1 MKRRDFLKTGALV
14 VAGTAAAATGLL
26 PLAAAET
33 IAPALKTLKPQEAQ
47 TLMKVCRRI
56 FPHHRL
62 SDAPYWNVVA
72 GLDESSSKDPSMAK
86 LLSSGVAQ
94 LNSSQ
99 ATRFSD
105 LDEKGQVEALKAIES
120 TEFFQKVRGAELS
133 SLYSDPA
140 VWKELGYQGP
150 SYSFGGYVH
159 RGFNDLNWLP
169 NPPETASPKP
179 I

>member
-26 PLAAAET
+26 PLADAET
-33 IAPALKTLKPQEAQ
+33 VAPALKTLKPQEAE
-47 TLMKVCRRI
+47 TLMKACRRI
-56 FPHHRL
+56 FPHQRL

-94 LNSSQ
+94 LNGSQ
-99 ATRFSD
+99 AMKFSD
-105 LDEKGQVEALKAIES
+105 LDEKGQIEALKAIEN

-140 VWKELGYQGP
+140 VWKALGYQGP
-150 SYSFGGYVH
+150 SYPYGGYIH

-169 NPPETASPKP
+169 DPPDTASPKA